1 MDTQGLIKAQGI
13 CSNIMSEVKKVI
25 AGKEDAI
32 ELLLVALLSRGHVL
46 IEDVPGVGKTTVAK
60 ALAKACGLDCKR
72 QQFTPDVMASDI
84 TGFMMMDKKSG
95 DFVFKPGSV
104 MTNMLIADEINR
116 TSPKTQSALLE
127 VMEERVV
134 TVDGITRKLPDPFM
148 VIATQNPTGYIGTYP
163 LPEAQLDRFLM
174 KISMG
179 YPSLAE
185 EAKIISARKEGDPL
199 SDVEAVAV
207 QEDILHMQQAI
218 RTIHMDEAIVDYI
231 VALVAKTRQ
240 CKELQLAASPRASLA
255 LMQTSCAYAFIRGR
269 DYVLPEDVQSMFEPV
284 VSHRL
289 VLTAEAK
296 IEQRQLDEVVAAVLR
311 GVKAP
316 VVQK

>member
-1 MDTQGLIKAQGI
+1 MDNQGLIKAQSI

-25 AGKEDAI
+25 AGKEEAI

-46 IEDVPGVGKTTVAK
+46 IEDVPGVGKTTIAK

-84 TGFMMMDKKSG
+84 TGFMMIDKKTG
-95 DFVFKPGSV
+95 EFVFKSGVV

-134 TVDGITRKLPDPFM
+134 TVDGTSRPLPDPFM
-148 VIATQNPTGYIGTYP
+148 VIATQNPTGYVGTYP

-179 YPSLAE
+179 YPTLAE
-185 EAKIISARKEGDPL
+185 EAKIISVRKEGDPL
-199 SDVEAVAV
+199 SEVEAVAV
-207 QEDILHMQQAI
+207 QEDVLHMQQAI
-218 RTIHMDEAIVDYI
+218 RTIHIDEELINYI
-231 VALVAKTRQ
+231 VALIDKTRQ

-255 LMQTSCAYAFIRGR
+255 LMQTSAAYAFIRGR
-269 DYVLPEDVQSMFEPV
+269 DYVIPEDVQRMFEPV

-296 IEQRQLDEVVAAVLR
+296 IEQRRLDEVVAAVLK
-311 GVKAP
+311 GVKTPATR
-316 VVQK
+316 K